1 MKEPSIKI
9 PAVIYARFSS
19 ENQRQESIEGQIRE
33 CRIFADRNG
42 FDVIAEYTDSA
53 LTGRTDQR
61 PGFQRMVKDAE
72 KRQFRMV
79 IVWKLD
85 RFARNRFDAA
95 TYRAKLKKYGVE
107 IVSAKEFIPEGAEG
121 IIVESL
127 MEGMAEYYS
136 ANLAEN
142 VRRGLYESALQRKA
156 LSKIPYGLRRSE
168 DGKYEIDP
176 ETAPVV
182 LRIFREYV
190 DGKIPRDIAA
200 DLNADGL
207 RNAAGKPFKLNNIQF
222 IIRNEKYAG
231 MYRYGDIEDPD
242 GIPAIVPKDLYDR
255 AQTVREA
262 RYRHKSPRVDNKYLL
277 SGKAFCGLC
286 GRLMTGEYAKSK
298 TGDLHYYYYCR
309 GAKMHECEAKRIKRD
324 LLEDLVKEE
333 LTKLLTSD
341 EFQEEITAMILDHP
355 DEEQE
360 ALRRNIE
367 IQKKSLA
374 EEAQKHENML
384 KAIENGIFSAGL
396 SERLQTAEKR
406 IQDLQHELAEMQ
418 LEVLPPITRED
429 IEFSFYELN
438 RMRSETPLN
447 WQRIIDILVSRVYV
461 FPDHI
466 VILLNHPGANNRIS
480 VDLDELRSSTEPQDG
495 QPLLSLSNLLWF
507 GCAAISARI

>member
-1 MKEPSIKI
+1 MDKT

-33 CRIFADRNG
+33 CRIFAERNG

-61 PGFQRMVKDAE
+61 PGFQKMVKDAE
-72 KRQFRMV
+72 KRQFKMV

-156 LSKIPYGLRRSE
+156 LSKMPYGFRRSA

-182 LRIFREYV
+182 QRIFQEYI
-190 DGKIPRDIAA
+190 DGKTPRDIAA

-207 RNAAGKPFKLNNIQF
+207 RNSVGRRFQLNNIQL
-222 IIRNEKYAG
+222 ILRNEKYTG

-277 SGKAFCGLC
+277 SGKTFCGLC
-286 GRLMTGEYAKSK
+286 GCLLTGEYAKSK

-309 GAKMHECEAKRIKRD
+309 GAKQHNCEAKRVKRD
-324 LLEDLVKEE
+324 LLENVVKEE
-333 LTKLLTSD
+333 LTKILTSS

-374 EEAQKHENML
+374 QEAQKHENML
-384 KAIENGIFSAGL
+384 KAIEAGIFSAGL

-406 IQDLQHELAEMQ
+406 ISDLQRELAEMQ

-438 RMRSETPLN
+438 RMRSESPLN
-447 WQRIIDILVSRVYV
+447 WQKIIDILVSRVYV

-466 VILLNHPGANNRIS
+466 VILLNHPGANNRIT
-480 VDLDELRSSTEPQDG
+480 VDLDTLKSSTEPQDG
-495 QPLLSLSNLLWF
+495 QPFDTLSNLLWF
-507 GCAAISARI
+507 GCAAITARI

>member
-1 MKEPSIKI
+1 MSDMT

-33 CRIFADRNG
+33 CRIFAERNG

-61 PGFQRMVKDAE
+61 PGFQKMVKDAE

-156 LSKIPYGLRRSE
+156 LSKLPYGFRRSE

-182 LRIFREYV
+182 QRIFQEYI
-190 DGKIPRDIAA
+190 DGKTPRDIAA
-200 DLNADGL
+200 ELNADGL
-207 RNAAGKPFKLNNIQF
+207 RNSVGRRFQLNNIQL
-222 IIRNEKYAG
+222 ILRNEKYTG
-231 MYRYGDIEDPD
+231 MYRYGDIEDPE
-242 GIPAIVPKDLYDR
+242 GIPSIIPADIFQR
-255 AQTVREA
+255 AQELRAA
-262 RYRHKSPRVDNKYLL
+262 RYRRRSPRVDNLYLL
-277 SGKAFCGLC
+277 SGKTFCGLC

-298 TGDLHYYYYCR
+298 TGDLHYYYFCR

-333 LTKLLTSD
+333 LTKILTSG
-341 EFQEEITAMILDHP
+341 EFQEEITAMILEHP

-367 IQKKSLA
+367 IQKKSLS
-374 EEAQKHENML
+374 EEARKHENML
-384 KAIENGIFSAGL
+384 KAIEAGIFSAGL

-406 IQDLQHELAEMQ
+406 ISDLQRELAEMQ
-418 LEVLPPITRED
+418 LQVLPPITRED

-438 RMRSETPLN
+438 RMRSESPLN
-447 WQRIIDILVSRVYV
+447 WQKIIDILVSRVYV

-466 VILLNHPGANNRIS
+466 VILLNHPGANNRIT
-480 VDLDELRSSTEPQDG
+480 VDLETLKSSTESQDG
-495 QPLLSLSNLLWF
+495 QPMNTLSNLLWF

>member
-1 MKEPSIKI
+1 MSNNKV

-33 CRIFADRNG
+33 CRIFAERNG

-61 PGFQRMVKDAE
+61 PGFQKMVKDAE
-72 KRQFRMV
+72 KRQFKMV

-85 RFARNRFDAA
+85 RFSRNRFDAA

-156 LSKIPYGLRRSE
+156 LSKMPYGFRRSS

-182 LRIFREYV
+182 QRIFAEYI
-190 DGKIPRDIAA
+190 DGKTPRDIAA

-207 RNAAGKPFKLNNIQF
+207 RNSVGRRFQLSNIQL
-222 IIRNEKYAG
+222 ILRNEKYTG

-242 GIPAIVPKDLYDR
+242 GIPAIITPEDFKR
-255 AQTVREA
+255 AQELRAA

-277 SGKAFCGLC
+277 SGKTFCGLC

-298 TGDLHYYYYCR
+298 TGDLHYYYFCR

-333 LTKLLTSD
+333 LTKILTSG
-341 EFQEEITAMILDHP
+341 EFQEEITAMILEHP

-367 IQKKSLA
+367 AQKKSLA
-374 EEAQKHENML
+374 QEAQKPENML

-396 SERLQTAEKR
+396 SERLQAAEKR
-406 IQDLQHELAEMQ
+406 ISELQRELAEMQ
-418 LEVLPPITRED
+418 LQVLPPITRED

-438 RMRSETPLN
+438 RMRSESPLN
-447 WQRIIDILVSRVYV
+447 WQKIIDILVSRVYV

-466 VILLNHPGANNRIS
+466 VILLNHPGANNRIT
-480 VDLDELRSSTEPQDG
+480 VDLETLKSSTEPTDG
-495 QPLLSLSNLLWF
+495 QPFVNYSNPTLLWA
-507 GCAAISARI
+507 GSICLYVPL